1 MVYDI
6 DKKKEMVRYK
16 EDLIMKGGGPDGF
29 RNFTSVWMR
38 ECPRRHSILIPVQR
52 DDIVPGSA

>member
-29 RNFTSVWMR
+29 RNFTSV
-38 ECPRRHSILIPVQR
+38 
-52 DDIVPGSA
+52 